1 MLKRFSK
8 PTIWLIA
15 LLLVVLVSSLFASL
29 VQNSFFSVKVDKIS
43 FETERGEISG
53 YLYVPK
59 GVDSSNPAPAVL
71 LTHGYLNNAE
81 MQEIGAIELSR
92 RGFVVLAFDM
102 YDHGDSTWDTPAEF
116 SFFPFAVYDAVQY
129 MYDQPYVLKA
139 ANGDGMIGV
148 SGHSMGGFSSSYAV
162 LFDEG
167 DFAINGYRKIAA
179 ALPVGSDFLYGPA
192 ADPSFFGPRSAG
204 IIAAH
209 WDQFFFDNVTPGT
222 SGSVRYK
229 DFTKDPVGLSFLG
242 RTTEGTAE
250 AGVWYDLTGGQK
262 IGRAHV

>member
-179 ALPVGSDFLYGPA
+179 ALPVGSDFLYGQLLIHPFS
-192 ADPSFFGPRSAG
+192 DQDLQVLLQRIG
-204 IIAAH
+204 INSSLIMSLQVQV
-209 WDQFFFDNVTPGT
+209 DLFVT
-222 SGSVRYK
+222 K
-229 DFTKDPVGLSFLG
+229 IL
-242 RTTEGTAE
+242 
-250 AGVWYDLTGGQK
+250 QK
-262 IGRAHV
+262 IQLVYLS